1 MLCEFLSVSCQ
12 LVIVLIREH
21 RVQHALHFAAIVNP
35 KWRQS
40 CGLLHGSVMRD
51 GDVRQD
57 LIPRSV
63 LYVDVQCNNVCEH
76 LIQWLG
82 KPNGSRM
89 VRGCLSVSGVA

>member
-1 MLCEFLSVSCQ
+1 
-12 LVIVLIREH
+12 
-21 RVQHALHFAAIVNP
+21 
-35 KWRQS
+35 
-40 CGLLHGSVMRD
+40 MRD

-57 LIPRSV
+57 LIPCSV